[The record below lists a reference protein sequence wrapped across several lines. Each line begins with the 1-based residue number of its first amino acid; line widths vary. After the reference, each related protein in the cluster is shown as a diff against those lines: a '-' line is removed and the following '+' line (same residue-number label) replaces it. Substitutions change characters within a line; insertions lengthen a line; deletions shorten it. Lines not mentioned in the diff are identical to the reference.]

1 MDTGFAD
8 HVMDEGE
15 VVDDW
20 AEGGDWFAEH
30 FAGLAVGFEVP
41 DRAEPW
47 AETVLEGFDWFA
59 EVARLAVA
67 SDEFGFE
74 VEQVEVAGGPGH
86 EELDDAFGARGVLRE
101 GEGWGVFAGEERCQG
116 DAREGLEEGAA
127 GEVHGRRAA
136 VSRRS

>member
-1 MDTGFAD
+1 MDAGFTD

-15 VVDDW
+15 IVDDW
-20 AEGGDWFAEH
+20 AESGDWFAEH

-47 AETVLEGFDWFA
+47 AETVLEGFDGFA

-74 VEQVEVAGGPGH
+74 VEKVEVAGGTGH
-86 EELDDAFGARGVLRE
+86 EELDDAFRARGVLRE
-101 GEGWGVFAGEERCQG
+101 GEGGGVVAGEE
-116 DAREGLEEGAA
+116 
-127 GEVHGRRAA
+127 
-136 VSRRS
+136 